1 MGVAD
6 LIKKFD
12 TSSSEKVDIKIF
24 QPDQVSA
31 LAKSGIKIDHSDSSD
46 VRTSPKKTK
55 GVGLATAT
63 RQVVVSERSSSPSP
77 RVVKSDDSKNEQNEE
92 SPVEENEE
100 VSIEEAIEEKEEA
113 ETEEKEEVSAEEVAE
128 APVEEKEE
136 AETEEK
142 EEVSTEQDEEVPV
155 VENEKTPAD
164 KKEEVVTEEAAE
176 APVEEKEEAETEEK
190 EEAPVE
196 EVAEASVE
204 KKQESPV
211 EENEEAPVEEKT
223 QDETVDDI
231 DSSAED
237 NEAVTTTEASTAASG
252 STLRQEEKEQQEQ
265 EEKEEQQKEVSES
278 LQLSDSMTEYLASTK
293 DMPKPPLD
301 TRLGRDDPFVFG
313 TRYIPEDD
321 EEAIWSHNSWDH
333 FKFGQEDVDNAK
345 AKIELQKEV
354 QDKEKYLGETAYK
367 HWDNFYSQ
375 HKENFFKDRKWLA
388 IEFPILSEI
397 IEPEY
402 GPVKVLE
409 VGCGVGNT
417 FNCILKD
424 NKNPDLKIHASD
436 YSYTAIDLIKQS
448 EFYQEEHEKGTVDAA
463 RWDITDSNLPVEEG
477 TVDVIIMIFVFS
489 ALEPQQWKAAIDNAS
504 RLLKKGGKLLFRDY
518 GRYDLAQIRFK
529 GEKVLAPN
537 FYIRGDGTRVYF
549 FTDEEIEEI
558 FTGED
563 QFDKVKIGIDR
574 RLLVNR
580 KKKIKMY
587 RQWIQAVFEKK

>member
-12 TSSSEKVDIKIF
+12 TTSSEKVDIKIF

-31 LAKSGIKIDHSDSSD
+31 LAKSGLKIDHADSAD
-46 VRTSPKKTK
+46 VRTSPKKPK
-55 GVGLATAT
+55 AVGLATAT
-63 RQVVVSERSSSPSP
+63 RQVVVSERSSSSP
-77 RVVKSDDSKNEQNEE
+77 KRSAQVESVSEE
-92 SPVEENEE
+92 EPVEENK
-100 VSIEEAIEEKEEA
+100 IEEDKVEEEKVEE
-113 ETEEKEEVSAEEVAE
+113 E
-128 APVEEKEE
+128 PVEEE
-136 AETEEK
+136 
-142 EEVSTEQDEEVPV
+142 
-155 VENEKTPAD
+155 
-164 KKEEVVTEEAAE
+164 
-176 APVEEKEEAETEEK
+176 PVEEEKVEEE
-190 EEAPVE
+190 PVE
-196 EVAEASVE
+196 EEKAEESVE
-204 KKQESPV
+204 EEKAEEPV
-211 EENEEAPVEEKT
+211 EEEKVEEPVEEEKVEEPVEEEKAENPVEEENT
-223 QDETVDDI
+223 EEPAEETTEQPV
-231 DSSAED
+231 AED
-237 NEAVTTTEASTAASG
+237 NEADAEDVADSASENIPAETG
-252 STLRQEEKEQQEQ
+252 SNLRQEKEEQQEQ
-265 EEKEEQQKEVSES
+265 KEEEEQQKEVSES
-278 LQLSDSMTEYLASTK
+278 LQLSDSMSEYLASTK

-313 TRYIPEDD
+313 TRFIPEDD
-321 EEAIWSHNSWDH
+321 EEAIWNHNSWDH
-333 FKFGQEDVDNAK
+333 FQFNQEDIDNAK

-388 IEFPILSEI
+388 IEFPILNEV

-448 EFYQEEHEKGTVDAA
+448 DFYQEEHEKGTIVAD
-463 RWDITDSNLPVEEG
+463 RWDITDSKLPVEEG

-489 ALEPQQWKAAIDNAS
+489 ALEPQQWKAAIDNAAK
-504 RLLKKGGKLLFRDY
+504 LLKKGGKILFRDY
-518 GRYDLAQIRFK
+518 GRYDLAQVRFK
-529 GEKVLAPN
+529 GEKILSPN

-558 FTGED
+558 FTGND